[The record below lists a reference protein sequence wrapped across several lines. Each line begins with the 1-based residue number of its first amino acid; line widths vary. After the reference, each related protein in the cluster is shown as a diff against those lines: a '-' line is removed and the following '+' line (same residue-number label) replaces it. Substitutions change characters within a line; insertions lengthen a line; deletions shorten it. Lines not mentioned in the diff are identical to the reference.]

1 MTQRDLFPRSVGESK
16 FAHVYESRQAFVS
29 DVCQGVSA
37 LLKEKKELLKKG
49 RVYSTIYHHSF
60 EIKDNDKNGVW
71 NIAEEWDIQLTIMED
86 IEVVR
91 MVQRDY
97 QYRTKNVYF
106 GEELKTSKDD
116 HKYNRLE
123 NITALREFLKRECLG
138 VGMADKPRETLSK
151 DSIMFNLLLT
161 LLEDSLTE
169 WDGIKDKD
177 FRDHVCRETGMSKEY
192 FNELVKEY
200 WGD

>member
-1 MTQRDLFPRSVGESK
+1 MTQKDLFPRCYTESRLT
-16 FAHVYESRQAFVS
+16 HVYDNRQSFVS

-37 LLKEKKELLKKG
+37 LLKEKRELLKKQK
-49 RVYSTIYHHSF
+49 VYSTLYHHSF
-60 EIKDNDKNGVW
+60 EIRKKNEYGGMDIV
-71 NIAEEWDIQLTIMED
+71 EEWDIQLSLMED
-86 IEVVR
+86 IEVVK

-97 QYRTKNVYF
+97 EHKTKTVYF
-106 GEELKTSKDD
+106 GEELKTSRNDR
-116 HKYNRLE
+116 KYNRLE
-123 NITALREFLKRECLG
+123 NITALREFFKRECLG
-138 VGMADKPRETLSK
+138 IGKADQPREPLHK

-169 WDGIKDKD
+169 WDGIKDKA
-177 FRDHVCRETGMSKEY
+177 FRDHVCYETGMSKEY